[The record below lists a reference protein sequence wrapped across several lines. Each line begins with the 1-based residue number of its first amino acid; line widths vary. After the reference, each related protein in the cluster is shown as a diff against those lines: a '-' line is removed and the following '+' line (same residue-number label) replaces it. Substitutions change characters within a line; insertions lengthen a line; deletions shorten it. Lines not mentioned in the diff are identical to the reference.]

1 MRRLA
6 TPAGTAHPTH
16 ITPLQP
22 KPPEQ
27 PRPSLAGRYVFAYP
41 LSGFTRDVG
50 EIDVGEQDDPL
61 VTLFSVGGFLYFD
74 RIDVD
79 KRGTLTLPA
88 VEPHGVLGACTVPV
102 CIVRRAWC

>member
-1 MRRLA
+1 
-6 TPAGTAHPTH
+6 
-16 ITPLQP
+16 
-22 KPPEQ
+22 
-27 PRPSLAGRYVFAYP
+27 
-41 LSGFTRDVG
+41 VG

-88 VEPHGVLGACTVPV
+88 VEPHGVLGAVHSPSVHRAARMVWCTVHGAR
-102 CIVRRAWC
+102 CT